1 MAKSQKKSSAQILRE
16 KILNNKSKEAMVTL
30 NGVEVLIKQPTQLEI
45 KKLSQIIPADI
56 SSQLDESTLLFLI
69 AVRDPETRECLFTYT
84 DLDDISEITAEF
96 YTDFIVEYNKAF
108 AVTSEEIEGNS
119 TGTESV

>member
-69 AVRDPETRECLFTYT
+69 AVRDPETRECLFTYK

>member
-1 MAKSQKKSSAQILRE
+1 MAKPQKKSSAQILRE

-69 AVRDPETRECLFTYT
+69 AVRDPETRECLFTYK